1 MNTDILKH
9 AGRFI
14 IVVFIQVV
22 LLNQLVFSGYITPFI
37 YPVFI
42 LLLPFDIKGWWLL
55 LLSFLLGITIDI
67 FSNSLGM
74 HAAASVFMGFM
85 RPFVIN
91 LISSKTDFDSGTE
104 PRLSI
109 MGLPWI
115 FFYTIIMAFLHHFFL
130 FLIEIWGVG
139 NLFKFFLRTFTSSI
153 VSTLLILAFHLLLG
167 NVSKARRL

>member
-1 MNTDILKH
+1 MNTDTLKY

-22 LLNQLVFSGYITPFI
+22 VLNQLVFSGYITPFI

-55 LLSFLLGITIDI
+55 LLSFLMGITIDM
-67 FSNSLGM
+67 FSDSLGM
-74 HAAASVFMGFM
+74 HAAALVFMGFM
-85 RPFVIN
+85 RPYVIN

-109 MGLPWI
+109 MGLPWV
-115 FFYTIIMAFLHHFFL
+115 FFYTLILVFLHHFFL
-130 FLIEIWGVG
+130 FFIEIWGVG
-139 NLFKFFLRTFTSSI
+139 NLFKFLSRTLVSSI
-153 VSTLLILAFHLLLG
+153 VTTILILAFHLLLG
-167 NVSKARRL
+167 NASKPRKL